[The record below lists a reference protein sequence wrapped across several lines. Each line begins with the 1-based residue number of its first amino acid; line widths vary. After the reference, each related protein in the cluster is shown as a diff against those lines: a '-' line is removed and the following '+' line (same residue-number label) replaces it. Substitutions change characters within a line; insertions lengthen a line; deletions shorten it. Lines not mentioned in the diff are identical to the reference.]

1 MGCPRFSMG
10 CRGEKNYI
18 AFFCS
23 VVPSFVSPF
32 FVDFLVVDFFV
43 LFFVLF
49 FVDFSSG
56 FPSAFFSGAA
66 GVAGVAGVACANA
79 YPEKDTAKIAA
90 RNNIPI
96 FFISDSPPFELTFCK
111 LANS

>member
-10 CRGEKNYI
+10 CRREKNYI
-18 AFFCS
+18 AFFS
-23 VVPSFVSPF
+23 SFFSSFVSPF
-32 FVDFLVVDFFV
+32 FVDFLEVDFFV
-43 LFFVLF
+43 LFFVVF
-49 FVDFSSG
+49 FSAFS
-56 FPSAFFSGAA
+56 SAFFSGAA

-96 FFISDSPPFELTFCK
+96 FFIADSPPFELTFCK
-111 LANS
+111 LPN